1 MREMLR
7 NASANNRKVKMYA
20 LFSST
25 EESVN

>member
-1 MREMLR
+1 MLR